1 MIRFFSF
8 ICVCAAVLF
17 TYPLSAQDVKKLNDA
32 NQSVTYE
39 QAIQKYQQLDRLHS
53 EAQLTEAGSTDIG
66 RPLHLFAISKD
77 GTFTAAEARRK
88 GKLVLL
94 INNAIH
100 PGEPDGVDAS
110 IRFSEQLMAA
120 KDQLPQNVVI
130 LIVPVFN
137 IDGSLKR
144 GCCSR
149 ANQNGPEAY
158 GFRGNARNLDLNR
171 DFIKCDSE
179 NTKSLIGIFAEW
191 DPDVF
196 LDTHV
201 SDGSDYQYTMTL
213 ISTQHNKLGGPAGSY
228 LKNKMTPSLFE
239 EMKKAGE
246 EMAPYVNTARYDDS
260 PEKGIYGFLEQP
272 RFASGYA
279 ALFHC
284 LAFVAETHMLKPF
297 NKRVGA
303 TIKLMNVMLNF
314 CNSRH
319 EEIIKVRNESR
330 NYYTT
335 ATQLPLSWEP
345 DTSKKE
351 TILFKGYEAYQAT
364 SKVTGA
370 SQLYFDETKPY
381 VRPVN
386 FYDHYTPGRL
396 VEVPDYYL
404 LPQAWKEVA
413 EHLKVNR
420 VKMTRLEKDT
430 VFEVQQ
436 YVIKDVKSPGEPY
449 EGHFLHTNVT
459 TETRTSKV
467 VYYKGDYLIPVRQN
481 AVRYIVETCEPTAPD
496 SWFAWGFFDSILQ
509 QKEWFS
515 SYVFDGMA
523 EEILKNNPVLL
534 ETLNQKRAFDKD
546 FASNS
551 FAQLYFIYRNSQ
563 YYEDYRVFPISRL
576 SVVK

>member
-1 MIRFFSF
+1 
-8 ICVCAAVLF
+8 
-17 TYPLSAQDVKKLNDA
+17 
-32 NQSVTYE
+32 
-39 QAIQKYQQLDRLHS
+39 
-53 EAQLTEAGSTDIG
+53 
-66 RPLHLFAISKD
+66 
-77 GTFTAAEARRK
+77 
-88 GKLVLL
+88 
-94 INNAIH
+94 
-100 PGEPDGVDAS
+100 
-110 IRFSEQLMAA
+110 
-120 KDQLPQNVVI
+120 
-130 LIVPVFN
+130 
-137 IDGSLKR
+137 
-144 GCCSR
+144 
-149 ANQNGPEAY
+149 
-158 GFRGNARNLDLNR
+158 
-171 DFIKCDSE
+171 
-179 NTKSLIGIFAEW
+179 
-191 DPDVF
+191 
-196 LDTHV
+196 
-201 SDGSDYQYTMTL
+201 MTL

-314 CNSRH
+314 CNNRH

-345 DTSKKE
+345 DTTKKE

-370 SQLYFDETKPY
+370 NQLYFDETKPFEK
-381 VRPVN
+381 PVN
-386 FYDHYTPGRL
+386 FYDHYIPGRM
-396 VEVPDYYL
+396 VEVPEYYL

-413 EHLKVNR
+413 ERMKVNH
-420 VKMTRLEKDT
+420 VKMIRLEKDT
-430 VFEVQQ
+430 VIDVQQ

-523 EEILKNNPVLL
+523 EEILKNNPALL
-534 ETLNQKRAFDKD
+534 ETLNQKKASDKD

-563 YYEDYRVFPISRL
+563 FYEDYRVFPISRL